1 MDLTNIG
8 RVKEHFPMKE
18 VTSFEIGGPVD
29 YFIEPETEEELI
41 RAVLRLDEEKIP
53 WMIMGKGTNMVVS
66 DKGIRGAV
74 IRMGAFF
81 EDIKVEGNRVIA
93 EGGASM
99 RRVAEAAQRESLAGL
114 EFAHGIPGGIGG
126 AMTMNA
132 GAYGGE
138 MKDVVESVRV
148 LRRDGTIEV
157 LSNEELHFEYR
168 NSRVYT
174 ENLIVLSATFSLE
187 PGDGERIQEQMDD
200 LWNRRTTKQPLEYP
214 SAGSTFKRPVGYYA
228 GQLIDQAGLRGL
240 RHGDAQVSEKHCG
253 FVINRGNATCREVVE
268 LIRTV
273 QEAVYQKHGVELETE
288 VKVLG
293 EK

>member
-1 MDLTNIG
+1 MDLKHIG
-8 RVKEHFPMKE
+8 RVTEHFPMKE
-18 VTSFEIGGPVD
+18 VTSFKIGGSVD

-41 RAVLRLDEEKIP
+41 RALLRLEEEKIP

-74 IRMGAFF
+74 IRIGEFF
-81 EDIKVEGNRVIA
+81 EKVTVEGDRVIA

-99 RRVAEAAQRESLAGL
+99 RSVAEAAQRESLTGL
-114 EFAHGIPGGIGG
+114 EFAHGIPGGVGG

-148 LRRDGTIEV
+148 LHANGKIEE

-174 ENLIVLSATFSLE
+174 DHLIVLSTTFLLKS
-187 PGDGERIQEQMDD
+187 GDGERIQEEMDD

-253 FVINRGNATCREVVE
+253 FVINRGNATCQEVVE

-293 EK
+293 EQ